1 MITDAQIRYLKKI
14 VDNEFD
20 ADILDKKRT
29 MNLVNARL
37 VYSYILRNRGTGL
50 VRIAESI
57 NKNHA
62 TILYLL
68 KNAPSYL
75 KQDEELN
82 LKYKACLSLFEN
94 HHSPIM
100 DYTRRELLKAYITLD
115 SQYDMLIKHNE
126 ELTQENEELKKT
138 IEELDLLKK
147 Y

>member
-14 VDNEFD
+14 VDNEFNV
-20 ADILDKKRT
+20 DILEKKRT
-29 MNLVNARL
+29 RTLVDARL
-37 VYSYILRNRGTGL
+37 VYSYILRQRGVRL

-62 TILYLL
+62 TIVYLL
-68 KNAPSYL
+68 RNATSYF
-75 KQDEELN
+75 KQDED
-82 LKYKACLSLFEN
+82 LKFRYENCKSLFES

-100 DYTRRELLKAYITLD
+100 DMTRREILRLYVKLD

-126 ELTQENEELKKT
+126 ELQEENTQLKKT
-138 IEELDLLKK
+138 IEELDLSKN

>member
-1 MITDAQIRYLKKI
+1 MITDAQIRYQKKI

-20 ADILDKKRT
+20 VDILSKRRT

-37 VYSYILRNRGTGL
+37 VYSYILRSRGTRL

-57 NKNHA
+57 DKNHA
-62 TILYLL
+62 TILYLVR
-68 KNAPSYL
+68 NAPAYF

-82 LKYKACLSLFEN
+82 LQYQTCLSLFEN
-94 HHSPIM
+94 HHSPIIN
-100 DYTRRELLKAYITLD
+100 YTRRELMKAYLTLD

-126 ELTQENEELKKT
+126 EITKENKELKKT